1 MTSNKPLVSLAELKD
16 VLFSVPIYQR
26 PYVWGQA
33 QVQLLL
39 EDLLGSLRQSTRDL
53 FHLGGTLVK
62 RPKGSS
68 RLELIDGQQRFT
80 TLWMISWINTPS
92 SESR

>member
-1 MTSNKPLVSLAELKD
+1 MTSNNPLVSLAELKD

-39 EDLLGSLRQSTRDL
+39 EDLWEAYTSAQDL
-53 FHLGGTLVK
+53 F
-62 RPKGSS
+62 
-68 RLELIDGQQRFT
+68 
-80 TLWMISWINTPS
+80 
-92 SESR
+92 